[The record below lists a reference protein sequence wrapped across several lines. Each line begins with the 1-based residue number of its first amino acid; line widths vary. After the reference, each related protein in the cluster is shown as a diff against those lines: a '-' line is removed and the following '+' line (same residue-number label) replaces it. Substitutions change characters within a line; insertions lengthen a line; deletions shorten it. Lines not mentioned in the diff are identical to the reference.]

1 MSNILTSE
9 ALQYLPFST
18 FALTLW
24 FLPFH
29 IAAKIMTRDYKP
41 RLKESLYLIAAA
53 LIGSFFFNINRLLTR
68 DTTFTL
74 HIIEDLSMFVVLLIY
89 FTKIKFYSIEKGII
103 LSTITSLII
112 IAFTFAWDAVAYTF
126 FPNFLLGIVS
136 PPIFLQTLPFVL
148 FVYIV
153 YIAFPLLFVRLTR
166 GLRVA
171 INEKEHFQKNLAIL
185 SIFIFLFFQLVLSTW
200 REQGYLIHF
209 FSWQMILL
217 TLLIISVFVSF
228 FFYINSL
235 RERMSLQQKETEQEH
250 LKEYLN
256 QVETHQH
263 IVQRTSHDMGNVL
276 SSMEG
281 YLAENNLTGLKE
293 YFYHRIKPTTET
305 ITKDN
310 FSLARLNNIKV
321 LEIKAILA
329 RKIIEAQSAGID
341 TSLEVTDEIDHIPID
356 SVALVRML
364 GIILDN
370 AIEELSA
377 LGDGKLAVACYEAG
391 DGLTFVVQNT
401 CRPDIQKLHTLKQ
414 IGFSTKGERRGL
426 GLNNLM
432 QIAEAHPGNITL
444 QTSIA
449 DGNFTQKLR
458 IGGGLTS

>member
-1 MSNILTSE
+1 MTSP
-9 ALQYLPFST
+9 AVIYFPFST
-18 FALTLW
+18 LALTLW

-41 RLKESLYLIAAA
+41 HLKESLYLIAAA
-53 LIGSFFFNINRLLTR
+53 LVGSFFFNLNRLLTR
-68 DTTFTL
+68 DTAFTL
-74 HIIEDLSMFVVLLIY
+74 HIIEDIAMFVVLFIY
-89 FTKIKFYSIEKGII
+89 FTKIKFYTKEKGII

-166 GLRVA
+166 GLRVTV
-171 INEKEHFQKNLAIL
+171 NKNEHFQKTLATL
-185 SIFIFLFFQLVLSTW
+185 SICIFLFFQIVLSAW

-217 TLLIISVFVSF
+217 TLLIISIFISF
-228 FFYINSL
+228 FFYTRSL
-235 RERMSLQQKETEQEH
+235 TERMALQQKDADQEH
-250 LKEYLN
+250 LKEYLE
-256 QVETHQH
+256 QIESHQRIVER
-263 IVQRTSHDMGNVL
+263 ISHDMGNVL
-276 SSMEG
+276 SSIEG
-281 YLAENNLTGLKE
+281 YLAAGNLTGLRE
-293 YFYHRIKPTTET
+293 YFYCRIKPITTG
-305 ITKDN
+305 ITEDT
-310 FSLARLNNIKV
+310 FALARLNNIKA

-329 RKIIEAQSAGID
+329 RKITEAQSAGID
-341 TSLEVTDEIDHIPID
+341 TTLEVTDEIDDIPIN

-370 AIEELSA
+370 AIEELTI
-377 LGDGKLAVACYEAG
+377 LGKGQLMIACYKFG
-391 DGLTFVVQNT
+391 GGLTFIVQNT

-414 IGFSTKGERRGL
+414 AGFSTKGEGRGL
-426 GLNNLM
+426 GLSNLTE
-432 QIAEAHPGNITL
+432 IAESHSSNITL

-449 DGNFTQKLR
+449 DGNFTQRLR
-458 IGGGLTS
+458 IGGGITS